1 MNLLI
6 EELRSA
12 LWSVWNRRWL
22 ALAVAWGICLLGWLA
37 VALIPNSYESKA
49 RMFVQLDD
57 MLADQIGIGAD
68 ARKQD
73 IERMRQTLVSAT
85 NLEKIIRSTKLGET
99 VTSPGQMER
108 AVASLGE
115 DIKLVGD
122 EKNVFTLTV
131 TSGRSDLSDG
141 ENAQLAQDVALR
153 LIDIARETNLGG
165 SRGEMRDTI
174 EFLDQQLAQRQAQLE
189 QA

>member
-1 MNLLI
+1 MNVLI

-22 ALAVAWGICLLGWLA
+22 ALAVAWGVCLLGWLA

-73 IERMRQTLVSAT
+73 VERMRQTLVSAT
-85 NLEKIIRSTKLGET
+85 NLEKIIRSTKIGDT

-108 AVASLGE
+108 AIASLGK
-115 DIKLVGD
+115 DI
-122 EKNVFTLTV
+122 
-131 TSGRSDLSDG
+131 
-141 ENAQLAQDVALR
+141 
-153 LIDIARETNLGG
+153 
-165 SRGEMRDTI
+165 
-174 EFLDQQLAQRQAQLE
+174 
-189 QA
+189 